1 MATPALPMLHAGIC
15 LEMFVQSFLGDCCG
29 SHAAH
34 FILFVEDFAHSL
46 VAFVVFHAVRR
57 FRCCMD
63 NKRISCKKYVDN
75 TWKMSG

>member
-1 MATPALPMLHAGIC
+1 
-15 LEMFVQSFLGDCCG
+15 MFGNVCAKFPWDCCG